1 MNIKLDNQ
9 APLTQTLPWHSLS
22 IEEVLSRL
30 RSSTQGLVEKDALV
44 RQMHAGRNQLPR
56 VKRSSIWT
64 LVLRQLSST
73 LIVILLAA
81 SVISYFIG
89 EPIDALFI
97 LGAVLI
103 NVIVGFVQEFK
114 AESALEELRR
124 FVQHFAHV
132 WRDGRLVTIKVEDLV
147 VGDVYQIK
155 AGDRVPADSRLIQVH
170 ELEINESPLTGES
183 QPVKK
188 HLDVIPA
195 DVVVAERNNM
205 AYLGSSIAG
214 GDGVACV
221 VAIGQQTELGKIA
234 SLLQEVSDEPTQL
247 QLKLARFARLNGLFV
262 FGACLVVLV
271 LGVSLGYEFR
281 SMFVVSV
288 AMAVSA
294 VPEGLV
300 VAVTAILAMGM
311 RRILKKQALV
321 RKLVAAETLGTTT
334 VVCVDKTGTLTK
346 GEMALTQIIL
356 PDENL
361 QPKVTAIYNNKN
373 VIDLLLSAV
382 LASEAYQE
390 EDKTTRQEVLI
401 GSPTEKA
408 ILQAA
413 LDSGLDIELIRQDN
427 PRLGYVPFNSDR
439 KYMFSWHGTANL
451 KQIYLKGAA
460 EKVIMVCSKL
470 QGNTKLENLTDDIKN
485 KFINLAEEMSSQ
497 GLRLLAVAKKN
508 FKTEI
513 TKQTELGVAPF
524 KEFTL
529 LGLVVLMD
537 PLRPEVPE
545 TIKVAQAAG
554 VKVVMITGDHRL
566 TAKAIA
572 DQAGLP
578 AESANIINGDELQK
592 MSDEELAARIENT
605 SVFSRTTPQDKLRIV
620 QAFKANDEVVAMTG
634 DGVNDSPAL
643 KAADIGVAL
652 GSGSDVARE
661 ASDMVLLDNNLSTI
675 VHAVEEG
682 RTIFENIR
690 KVTFYLLSDSF
701 AEMVLLF
708 GAFIVGLVWVEAM
721 PLPVLAT
728 QILWINLLSDNLPSL
743 ALAMDP
749 GDKDNMK
756 RPPLVI
762 NSSLLDLPRK
772 ILVVL
777 LSAVKGLVV
786 LAVFVYL
793 YKGGVELIEA
803 RTVAF
808 TLLAVSAP
816 IYIFSCK
823 NLDKPLWHKMTLNN
837 YWLIAASIT
846 SLLLQMAVLYIP
858 SWQKVFGTVGLH
870 YWYWLLI
877 AVIIVLAMF
886 IIELV
891 KRYFIQARPTL
902 SKSSPV

>member
-1 MNIKLDNQ
+1 MNIKLTNQ
-9 APLTQTLPWHSLS
+9 TSLALNLPWHSLS
-22 IEEVLSRL
+22 VEEVLGRL
-30 RSSTQGLVEKDALV
+30 KTSAEGLADKDALV
-44 RQMHAGRNQLPR
+44 RQMQGGRNELPHIR
-56 VKRSSIWT
+56 RSTVWSLI
-64 LVLRQLSST
+64 LRQISSV
-73 LIVILLAA
+73 LIVILLIA
-81 SVISYFIG
+81 SVVSYFIG

-103 NVIVGFVQEFK
+103 NVIVGFIQEFK

-124 FVQHFAHV
+124 FVQHYTHV
-132 WRDGRLVTIKVEDLV
+132 WRDGKLITIRVEDLV
-147 VGDVYQIK
+147 VGDIFQIK
-155 AGDRVPADSRLIQVH
+155 AGDRIPADSRLIYVK
-170 ELEINESPLTGES
+170 ELEVNESPLTGES

-188 HLDVIPA
+188 QIEAVPE
-195 DVVVAERNNM
+195 DVVVAERSNM
-205 AYLGSSIAG
+205 VYLGSSAATG
-214 GDGVACV
+214 QGLACV
-221 VAIGQQTELGKIA
+221 VSIGQQTELGKIA
-234 SLLQEVSDEPTQL
+234 NLLQHVEEEPTQL

-262 FGACLVVLV
+262 LFACLFVMV
-271 LGVSLGYEFR
+271 LGVWLGYQFKN
-281 SMFVVSV
+281 MFVVSV
-288 AMAVSA
+288 AVAVSS

-311 RRILKKQALV
+311 RRILKKQSLV

-356 PDENL
+356 PDEFL
-361 QPKVTAIYNNKN
+361 QPKVSALYNSKN
-373 VIDLLLSAV
+373 VVDLLQTAV
-382 LASEAYQE
+382 LASEAYEE
-390 EDKTTRQEVLI
+390 EDKTTGHKVLI

-413 LDSGLDIELIRQDN
+413 LDTGINVEVARLEN

-439 KYMFSWHGTANL
+439 KFMFSWHGQGSL
-451 KQIYLKGAA
+451 KQVYLKGAA
-460 EKVIMVCSKL
+460 EKVITVCSKL
-470 QGNTKLENLTDDIKN
+470 QGANKLEILSEETKN
-485 KFINLAEEMSSQ
+485 KFIDLADEMSSQ

-508 FKTEI
+508 FKTEL
-513 TKQTELGVAPF
+513 TKQPELGQAPF
-524 KEFTL
+524 KDFAL

-537 PLRPEVPE
+537 PLRAEVPE
-545 TIKVAQAAG
+545 TIKLAQSAG

-566 TAKAIA
+566 TAQAIA
-572 DQAGLP
+572 SQAGLP
-578 AESANIINGDELQK
+578 AEADNIINGDKLQK
-592 MSDEELAARIENT
+592 MSDEELAVRIKNT
-605 SVFSRTTPQDKLRIV
+605 YIFSRTTPQDKLRIIR
-620 QAFKANDEVVAMTG
+620 ALKANDEVVAMTG

-682 RTIFENIR
+682 RTIFDNIR

-708 GAFIVGLVWVEAM
+708 GAFVAGVVWFGAL

-728 QILWINLLSDNLPSL
+728 QILWVNLLSDNLPSL

-756 RPPLVI
+756 RPPLEI
-762 NSSLLDLPRK
+762 NSSLLDTPRK
-772 ILVVL
+772 VLVVL
-777 LSAVKGLVV
+777 LSVVKGLAVLVV
-786 LAVFVYL
+786 FIYL
-793 YKGGVELIEA
+793 YKGGVDLNEA

-837 YWLIAASIT
+837 YWLIGASIL
-846 SLLLQMAVLYIP
+846 SVFLQIAVIYIAP
-858 SWQKVFGTVGLH
+858 LQNIFGTVGLH
-870 YWYWLLI
+870 YWHWILILIMAILLI
-877 AVIIVLAMF
+877 LM
-886 IIELV
+886 IELV
-891 KRYFIQARPTL
+891 KRYFVQNKPIIL
-902 SKSSPV
+902 KSS